1 MFAFSAAYM
10 TYVYSYQ
17 GVYCRKCEQMFK
29 KSSVKLAICHCGV
42 VQWNW
47 EEMRRRK
54 FSPATEKRRRRK
66 VAATRLSFTK
76 KIPRNY
82 TSQVEASKA

>member
-1 MFAFSAAYM
+1 MFVFSAAYM
-10 TYVYSYQ
+10 TYICSYQ

-47 EEMRRRK
+47 DVVQWNWEEMRRRK

-66 VAATRLSFTK
+66 VAS
-76 KIPRNY
+76 
-82 TSQVEASKA
+82 